1 MNINIKY
8 PDRLR
13 KVQCLMKQQGLKAYV
28 GMRFST
34 LSYLTGVFIPW
45 RCAVVMPDE
54 GPLIGIWFER
64 DADRIIHE
72 SWISDHRIWGS
83 TEDLLPAVARTLTE
97 LGLAESRIGVEFRG
111 EGGRGA
117 LGVLCAF
124 EYEELKNRLPHAH
137 FEEGRA
143 VLDEAMV
150 IKEKEEIALLR
161 QAAAIADAGL
171 LAVRDFIRPG
181 LTENQVA
188 GEAERAMRDLGN
200 EWNWSLSGG
209 TEVGSGPRSAFAG
222 GFTQPATG
230 KVIQQG
236 ENIIL
241 DLHPMYRLYM
251 ADACFNLV
259 VGKPS
264 EKQLRLAEVWEK
276 TAKVL
281 LENIHDGVRIA
292 DAARAA
298 NSVLQ
303 ESEFAPYSLLGYFG
317 HGLGVDTRVP
327 PTINLKN
334 ESTFRENMTI
344 AAGVHIYVPGLGGM
358 RMELP
363 ALVGKTGA
371 EPLCKLGMKL
381 HVTA

>member
-1 MNINIKY
+1 MNVNIKY

-13 KVQCLMKQQGLKAYV
+13 KVQCLMKQHGLKAYV
-28 GMRFST
+28 GMRFAA
-34 LSYLTGVFIPW
+34 LSYLAGVFIPW
-45 RCAVVMPDE
+45 RCAVVLPDE
-54 GPLIGIWFER
+54 GPPIGIWMER
-64 DADRIIHE
+64 DADRIIQE
-72 SWISDHRIWGS
+72 SWISEHQVWGS
-83 TEDLLPAVARTLTE
+83 KEGLLAVVARTLTE
-97 LGLAESRIGVEFRG
+97 LGLADSRIGLEFRG

-124 EYEELKNRLPHAH
+124 EYEELKSRLPHAH
-137 FEEGRA
+137 FEEGCA
-143 VLDEAMV
+143 VLDMAML
-150 IKEKEEIALLR
+150 IKEKEEITLLR

-171 LAVRDFIRPG
+171 LAVLDFVRPG
-181 LTENQVA
+181 RTENQVA
-188 GEAERAMRDLGN
+188 GEAERAMRFLGN

-222 GFTQPATG
+222 GFTQPATN
-230 KVIQQG
+230 KVIQFG
-236 ENIIL
+236 ENVIL

-259 VGKPS
+259 VGEPS
-264 EKQLRLAEVWEK
+264 AKQLRLAEVWEK

-281 LENIHDGVRIA
+281 LEYIKDGVRVA

-303 ESEFAPYSLLGYFG
+303 ESEFAPYALPGFG

-327 PTINLKN
+327 LSITLTN
-334 ESTFRENMTI
+334 ESVFLENMTV

-363 ALVGKTGA
+363 VLVGKTGA

-381 HVTA
+381 HIAS